1 MPRLEDDNMN
11 EKISRLL
18 KDLPK
23 INTPSNF
30 DNELSKRINQSE
42 QRKEKVSWFDKI
54 FSPKLIPSAALAVTT
69 VIILF
74 LLKGNVNE
82 AEDPF
87 QIMPKLREE
96 KILKQDQP
104 GTVLDRTIAK
114 KTNIPVKKEKSDDR
128 AAIESESKD
137 EFYRRDSNI
146 SEVAI
151 GEVSSIERISITT
164 SNYIPDQTMIME
176 GGLNYK
182 MIRSNEDERKEIE
195 VLRKKLNQAAKY
207 Q

>member
-23 INTPSNF
+23 INAPPNLEY
-30 DNELSKRINQSE
+30 ELSKRINQSE
-42 QRKEKVSWFDKI
+42 QRKEKVPWFDKI

-87 QIMPKLREE
+87 QIMPKLRED
-96 KILKQDQP
+96 KILMQDQSV
-104 GTVLDRTIAK
+104 TVSGRTVAK
-114 KTNIPVKKEKSDDR
+114 KTNIAVKKEKSNDR
-128 AAIESESKD
+128 EAKDSESKND
-137 EFYRRDSNI
+137 FYRRDSNI
-146 SEVAI
+146 SEASVVQTAT
-151 GEVSSIERISITT
+151 IERISITT
-164 SNYIPDQTMIME
+164 SNYIPDQTMIIE

-182 MIRSNEDERKEIE
+182 MVRSNEDERKEIE
-195 VLRKKLNQAAKY
+195 VLRKKLN
-207 Q
+207 